1 MAYLN
6 NHKAPRSSGN
16 VTAPKSSPAPK
27 PNIAQPAST
36 APKPIPM
43 VPLGSIS
50 APSVV
55 MPAQAKT
62 PGTGFAARMAQA
74 KAAKA
79 GK

>member
-1 MAYLN
+1 MAYLSD
-6 NHKAPRSSGN
+6 HKAPRHGDMPAHK
-16 VTAPKSSPAPK
+16 TAHAPS
-27 PNIAQPAST
+27 ITQPAST

-43 VPLGSIS
+43 VPLGSIA
-50 APSVV
+50 APAIT

-62 PGTGFAARMAQA
+62 PGTGFAQRMAQA